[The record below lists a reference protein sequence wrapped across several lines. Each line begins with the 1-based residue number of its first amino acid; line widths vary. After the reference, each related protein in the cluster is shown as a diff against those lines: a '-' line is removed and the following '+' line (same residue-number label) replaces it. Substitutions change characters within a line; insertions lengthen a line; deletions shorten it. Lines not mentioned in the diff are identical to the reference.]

1 MHAIVTLKK
10 VSTYLEFF
18 VKSERQDDIIFFDF
32 VAIWQT
38 DWSFGRH
45 RNYFTSD
52 FFSAEN
58 PKYKT

>member
-32 VAIWQT
+32 VAI
-38 DWSFGRH
+38 
-45 RNYFTSD
+45 
-52 FFSAEN
+52 
-58 PKYKT
+58 